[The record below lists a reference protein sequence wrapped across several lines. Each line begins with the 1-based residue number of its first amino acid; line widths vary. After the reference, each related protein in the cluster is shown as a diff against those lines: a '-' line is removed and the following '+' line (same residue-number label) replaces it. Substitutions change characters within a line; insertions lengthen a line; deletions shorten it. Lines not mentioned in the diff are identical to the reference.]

1 MKKVKICGLRR
12 PEDIQMVNRLKPDYA
27 GFVFAA
33 SSRQVTI
40 SQAEKLSGL
49 LDSDICPVGVFVN
62 EDPEIVAKIA
72 ESGIIRLIQLH
83 GEEDAEYIQELKKKA
98 GRLVMKAVRVK
109 DTEAILEA
117 EQLPCDYLLLDTYVK
132 GQYGGSGQGFDR
144 SLIPELKKPYLLAG
158 GLNPDNVAQALKECR
173 AFGADV
179 SSAVETE
186 GYKDEKKIQAFL
198 DAVRKG
204 QRDE

>member
-1 MKKVKICGLRR
+1 M
-12 PEDIQMVNRLKPDYA
+12 
-27 GFVFAA
+27 
-33 SSRQVTI
+33 
-40 SQAEKLSGL
+40 
-49 LDSDICPVGVFVN
+49 
-62 EDPEIVAKIA
+62 
-72 ESGIIRLIQLH
+72 
-83 GEEDAEYIQELKKKA
+83 
-98 GRLVMKAVRVK
+98 
-109 DTEAILEA
+109 
-117 EQLPCDYLLLDTYVK
+117 
-132 GQYGGSGQGFDR
+132 
-144 SLIPELKKPYLLAG
+144 LAG